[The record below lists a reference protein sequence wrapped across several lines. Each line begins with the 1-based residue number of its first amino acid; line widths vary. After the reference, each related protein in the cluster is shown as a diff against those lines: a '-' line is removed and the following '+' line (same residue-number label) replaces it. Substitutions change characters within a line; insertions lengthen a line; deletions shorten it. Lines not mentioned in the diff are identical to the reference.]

1 MSIPYTSGDFTSA
14 RANGESWIEYPF
26 IEYGD
31 NTTKVYHLVCEVNE
45 VDYAPIALDTTMA
58 SASNADVISLP
69 FTADAAAYHVGDFG
83 KIKIDGGLT
92 RFDRQF
98 ANIPQPVV
106 DPAGSEIFTFP
117 GLRSIAGVGSKITI
131 SSASVSSGVV
141 TLNLTSAHGMS
152 SGDNF
157 TIYIRGYNTINGR
170 NYYSS
175 YRGNSNCITGTTGS
189 TIKAYIY
196 LPSVFTFTS
205 GYVWPFA
212 SNGRKQVSRKSSTQ
226 FEYDYFLPGVSA
238 GITTSQEIALP
249 QRFEPYYY
257 AEGKT
262 VKTLTSSTT
271 PTNIEYNEIV
281 NSDGFLVLD
290 SGVERWKGN
299 IVRRTVKS
307 IRAI

>member
-14 RANGESWIEYPF
+14 RANGESSIEYPF
-26 IEYGD
+26 IELGD

-45 VDYAPIALDTTMA
+45 ADYAPIALDTTMA
-58 SASNADVISLP
+58 SASNADVIELP
-69 FTADAAAYHVGDFG
+69 FTADAAAYHVGDFN
-83 KIKIDGGLT
+83 KTKIDGGLT

-98 ANIPQPVV
+98 ANIPQSAV

-117 GLRSIAGVGSKITI
+117 GLPSVAGVGSAITI

-141 TLNLTSAHGMS
+141 TLNLASAHGMS

-157 TIYIRGYNTINGR
+157 TFYIRVYVTINGR
-170 NYYSS
+170 NYYSV
-175 YRGNSNCITGTTGS
+175 YRGNSVCITGTTGS
-189 TIKAYIY
+189 TIKTYTY
-196 LPSVFTFTS
+196 LPSGFTFTS
-205 GYVWPFA
+205 GYIYPFA
-212 SNGRKQVSRKSSTQ
+212 SRGRKQVSRKSSTQ
-226 FEYDYFLPGVSA
+226 FEYDYFLPGVSD
-238 GITTSQEIALP
+238 GISSSQDILLP
-249 QRFEPYYY
+249 QKFEPYYY
-257 AEGKT
+257 TEGNT
-262 VKTLTSSTT
+262 INALSSATT

>member
-14 RANGESWIEYPF
+14 RANGESSIEYPF
-26 IEYGD
+26 IELGD

-45 VDYAPIALDTTMA
+45 ADYAPIALDTTMA
-58 SASNADVISLP
+58 SASNADVIELP
-69 FTADAAAYHVGDFG
+69 FTADAAAYHVGDFN
-83 KIKIDGGLT
+83 KTKIDGGLT

-98 ANIPQPVV
+98 ANIPQSTV

-117 GLRSIAGVGSKITI
+117 GLPSTAGVGSKITI

-141 TLNLTSAHGMS
+141 TLNLASAHGMS

-157 TIYIRGYNTINGR
+157 VYYIGGYVTINGR
-170 NYYSS
+170 NYYNF
-175 YRGNSNCITGTTGS
+175 YKFNPVCITGTTGS
-189 TIKAYIY
+189 TIKTYTY
-196 LPSVFTFTS
+196 LPSGFTSIS
-205 GYVWPFA
+205 GYVYPFA
-212 SNGRKQVSRKSSTQ
+212 SRGRKQVSRKSSTQ

-249 QRFEPYYY
+249 QRFDAYYY
-257 AEGKT
+257 AEGNT
-262 VKTLTSSTT
+262 VQRLTSITT

-281 NSDGFLVLD
+281 DSEGFLVLD
-290 SGVERWKGN
+290 SGIDRWRGN

>member
-14 RANGESWIEYPF
+14 RANGNSWVEYPF

-83 KIKIDGGLT
+83 KAKIDGGLT

-98 ANIPQPVV
+98 ANIPQSTV

-117 GLRSIAGVGSKITI
+117 GLPSAAGVGSSITI

-141 TLNLTSAHGMS
+141 TLNLASAHGMS

-157 TIYIRGYNTINGR
+157 TFYVYGYTTINGR
-170 NYYSS
+170 NYYNL
-175 YRGNSNCITGTTGS
+175 YRGSSVCITGTTGS
-189 TIKAYIY
+189 TIKTYTY
-196 LPSVFTFTS
+196 LPSGFTFTS
-205 GYVWPFA
+205 GYIWPFA
-212 SNGRKQVSRKSSTQ
+212 SRGRNQVSRKSSTQ

-249 QRFEPYYY
+249 QRFEAYYY
-257 AEGKT
+257 TEGNT
-262 VKTLTSSTT
+262 VNSLNSITT

-281 NSDGFLVLD
+281 DSDGFLVLD
-290 SGVERWKGN
+290 SGIERWKGN
-299 IVRRTVKS
+299 IIQRTVKS

>member
-26 IEYGD
+26 IEQGD

-45 VDYAPIALDTTMA
+45 ADYAPIALDTTMA
-58 SASNADVISLP
+58 NASNADVISLP

-83 KIKIDGGLT
+83 KAKIDGGLT

-98 ANIPQPVV
+98 ANIPQPAV

-117 GLRSIAGVGSKITI
+117 GLPSTAGVGSII
-131 SSASVSSGVV
+131 LINSASVSSGVI
-141 TLNLTSAHGMS
+141 TLNLASAHGMTT
-152 SGDNF
+152 GDNF
-157 TIYIRGYNTINGR
+157 TFYIKGYTTINGR

-175 YRGNSNCITGTTGS
+175 YRGNSACITGTAGII
-189 TIKAYIY
+189 IKLYTY
-196 LPSVFTFTS
+196 FPSGFTLTY
-205 GYVWPFA
+205 GYVYPFA
-212 SNGRKQVSRKSSTQ
+212 SRGRQQVSRKSSTQ

-238 GITTSQEIALP
+238 GITTSQEISLP

-257 AEGKT
+257 TEGNT
-262 VKTLTSSTT
+262 VQSLNSATT
-271 PTNIEYNEIV
+271 PTNIEYNEII

>member
-14 RANGESWIEYPF
+14 RANGESWVEYPF

-45 VDYAPIALDTTMA
+45 VDYAPITLDTTMA

-83 KIKIDGGLT
+83 KAKIDGGLT

-98 ANIPQPVV
+98 ANIPQPTV

-117 GLRSIAGVGSKITI
+117 GLPSTAGVGSKIVI
-131 SSASVSSGVV
+131 NSASVSSGVI
-141 TLNLTSAHGMS
+141 TLNLASAHGMTT
-152 SGDNF
+152 GDNF
-157 TIYIRGYNTINGR
+157 TFYIKGYTAINGR

-175 YRGNSNCITGTTGS
+175 YRGNSECITGTAGS
-189 TIKAYIY
+189 IIKLYTY
-196 LPSVFTFTS
+196 FPNGFTFTY

-212 SNGRKQVSRKSSTQ
+212 SRGRQQVSRKSSTQ

-238 GITTSQEIALP
+238 GITTSQEISLP
-249 QRFEPYYY
+249 QRFEPYLYT
-257 AEGKT
+257 EGNS
-262 VKTLTSSTT
+262 VQSLNSGTT

>member
-83 KIKIDGGLT
+83 KAKIDGGLT

-98 ANIPQPVV
+98 ANIPQPSV

-117 GLRSIAGVGSKITI
+117 GLPSTAGVGSSIVI
-131 SSASVSSGVV
+131 NSVSVSSGVV
-141 TLNLTSAHGMS
+141 TLNLASAHGMT
-152 SGDNF
+152 SGDTF
-157 TIYIRGYNTINGR
+157 TYYIRCQQTIYSRVYSYSIRGNAV
-170 NYYSS
+170 
-175 YRGNSNCITGTTGS
+175 CLTGTTGS
-189 TIKAYIY
+189 TIKSSFYVPDGFSFI
-196 LPSVFTFTS
+196 S
-205 GYVWPFA
+205 GDIQPFA
-212 SNGRKQVSRKSSTQ
+212 SKGRQQVSRKSSTQ

-238 GITTSQEIALP
+238 GITTSQEIVLP
-249 QRFEPYYY
+249 QKFEPYYY
-257 AEGKT
+257 TEGNT
-262 VKTLTSSTT
+262 VQSLTSSTT

>member
-83 KIKIDGGLT
+83 KAKIDGGLT

-98 ANIPQPVV
+98 ANIPQPAV

-117 GLRSIAGVGSKITI
+117 GLPSTAGVGSII
-131 SSASVSSGVV
+131 LINSASVSSGVI
-141 TLNLTSAHGMS
+141 TLNLASAHGMTT
-152 SGDNF
+152 GDNF
-157 TIYIRGYNTINGR
+157 TFYIGGYTTINGR

-175 YRGNSNCITGTTGS
+175 YRGNAECITGTTGS
-189 TIKAYIY
+189 IIKLYTY
-196 LPSVFTFTS
+196 FPSGFTLTY
-205 GYVWPFA
+205 GYVYPFA
-212 SNGRKQVSRKSSTQ
+212 SRGRKQVSRKSSTQ

-238 GITTSQEIALP
+238 GVATSQEISLP
-249 QRFEPYYY
+249 QRFEPYYHT
-257 AEGKT
+257 EGNT
-262 VKTLTSSTT
+262 VQSLTSGTT

-290 SGVERWKGN
+290 AGVERWKGN

>member
-14 RANGESWIEYPF
+14 RANGESWVEYPF

-45 VDYAPIALDTTMA
+45 ADYAPIALDTTMA
-58 SASNADVISLP
+58 SALNADVISLP

-83 KIKIDGGLT
+83 KAKIDGGLT

-117 GLRSIAGVGSKITI
+117 GLPSTPGTGSNIAI
-131 SSASVSSGVV
+131 SSMSLSSGVV
-141 TLNLTSAHGMS
+141 TLNLASAHGMTD
-152 SGDNF
+152 GDNF
-157 TIYIRGYNTINGR
+157 SYYYLITYTIYGR
-170 NYYSS
+170 TYTRSQRANAV
-175 YRGNSNCITGTTGS
+175 CITGTTGS
-189 TIKAYIY
+189 TIKTSFY
-196 LPSVFTFTS
+196 LPSGFTFTS
-205 GYVWPFA
+205 GLIGEFA
-212 SNGRKQVSRKSSTQ
+212 TRGRRQVSRKSSTQ
-226 FEYDYFLPGVSA
+226 LEYDYFLPGVSA
-238 GITTSQEIALP
+238 GITTSQEIILP

-257 AEGKT
+257 AEGNT
-262 VKTLTSSTT
+262 VDSLNATTT
-271 PTNIEYNEIV
+271 PTNLEYNEIV
-281 NSDGFLVLD
+281 NSDGFLTLD